1 MFWLH
6 NVWAAVSVKYWL
18 LHLED
23 AEDAWM
29 HFNGIKEKRGLFE
42 EGKLAVGLD
51 YLSMLLKF
59 VDLILYALVHKQ
71 EQNKKCFKVVIVK
84 RFPVSP

>member
-1 MFWLH
+1 
-6 NVWAAVSVKYWL
+6 
-18 LHLED
+18 
-23 AEDAWM
+23 M

-59 VDLILYALVHKQ
+59 VDLMSCMPKYTNRNRTKNALKW
-71 EQNKKCFKVVIVK
+71 
-84 RFPVSP
+84 SY